1 MAAIG
6 VDLGGTKLLVGVV
19 EDDGSVSQVRKV
31 ATPRLGLESVIDAI
45 VEAVAELGNG
55 DEPVGVGVPGMVLDD
70 GTVTRSPNLVG
81 FERPVPLGA
90 ELARR
95 LGRPVAVD
103 NDVNVGAVAEHQLG
117 AGRGFTD
124 LAVLFVGTGV
134 GGGFILDG
142 SLRRGPR
149 GMAAEIGHMTIRPGG
164 EPCGCGQR
172 GHVEAY
178 AGRAGLERRAR
189 AVHRSG
195 RKTALVDLAGSDP
208 MKSKVFAKALQRGD
222 EVANELVA
230 DAADALAL
238 AVGNVAAIVDVARF
252 VVGGGLGER
261 LGEPFLERVR
271 TSTHFGG
278 FGAEGVELVMA
289 ERLADA
295 GVVGAAMLARSR
307 A

>member
-6 VDLGGTKLLVGVV
+6 VDLGGTKLLAGVV
-19 EDDGSVSQVRKV
+19 DDDGSVGQVRKV
-31 ATPRLGLESVIDAI
+31 PTPRLGLESVIDAI
-45 VEAVAELGNG
+45 VEAVGELGNG

-95 LGRPVAVD
+95 LGRRVAVD

-117 AGRGFTD
+117 AGRGFAD

-149 GMAAEIGHMTIRPGG
+149 GMAAEIGHMTIHPGG
-164 EPCGCGQR
+164 EPCGCGRR

-222 EVANELVA
+222 EVANELLA

-261 LGEPFLERVR
+261 LGEPFLDRVR